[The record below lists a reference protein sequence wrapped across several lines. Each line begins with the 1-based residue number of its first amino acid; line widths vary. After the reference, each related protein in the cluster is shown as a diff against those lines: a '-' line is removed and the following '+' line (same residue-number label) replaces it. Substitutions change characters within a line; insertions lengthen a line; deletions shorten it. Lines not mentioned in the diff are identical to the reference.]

1 VQRSTIPRQVKEMT
15 ASFSIM
21 NATPDDRSGG
31 LLAWQWKRYPPS
43 HRNRTNLF
51 VHALTAPVFV
61 AGTLALALSPFVPS
75 LGLGLGLGGLG
86 AMLGVMFLQRRTHR
100 AEEVQPAP
108 FRGPLDVAQRIF
120 VEQWFTFPRYVLSGE
135 FARAVRGEPVRLH

>member
-1 VQRSTIPRQVKEMT
+1 
-15 ASFSIM
+15 M
-21 NATPDDRSGG
+21 NATPDDRNGG

-43 HRNRTNLF
+43 HRNRTNLL

-61 AGTLALALSPFVPS
+61 AGTLALAVSAFVQS
-75 LGLGLGLGGLG
+75 LWLGLGGLG
-86 AMLGVMFLQRRTHR
+86 TMFGVMFFQGRTHR
-100 AEEVQPAP
+100 AEQVRPAP

-135 FARAVRGEPVRLH
+135 FARALRGEPARLD